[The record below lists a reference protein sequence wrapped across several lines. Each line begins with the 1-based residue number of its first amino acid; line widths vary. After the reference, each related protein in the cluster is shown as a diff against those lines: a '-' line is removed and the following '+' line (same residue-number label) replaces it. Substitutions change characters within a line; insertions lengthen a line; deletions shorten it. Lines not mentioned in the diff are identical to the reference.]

1 MFESFKNWIVSNFG
15 EDTAMMLVM
24 LLIVAVL
31 AYTTQFN
38 KVSLQGGRRRK
49 SNNDGIV

>member
-38 KVSLQGGRRRK
+38 GASLQGGRRRK
-49 SNNDGIV
+49 PGNDDVV

>member
-24 LLIVAVL
+24 LLIAAVL

-38 KVSLQGGRRRK
+38 GAWLQGGRRK
-49 SNNDGIV
+49 KFSNDGVV